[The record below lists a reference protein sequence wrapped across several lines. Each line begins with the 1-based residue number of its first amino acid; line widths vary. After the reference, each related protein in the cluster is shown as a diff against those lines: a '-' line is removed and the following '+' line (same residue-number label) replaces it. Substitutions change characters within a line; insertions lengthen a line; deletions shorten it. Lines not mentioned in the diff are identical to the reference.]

1 MGKADAYDSD
11 PDSPAR
17 AGVVHSGD
25 SESTAE
31 SHLEAPRR
39 VRSAAQIAAFEKARA
54 ARRAKLEARSK
65 SAPPDPAGDPAG
77 EETETA
83 PEPPAAPAK
92 KARKPRSDKGK
103 KRGYLVRTAQ
113 ANEAERYDEAPQPQ
127 QHRFPQG
134 NHGYGNFIIV

>member
-11 PDSPAR
+11 PDRPAR

-65 SAPPDPAGDPAG
+65 SAPPDPTRAE

-113 ANEAERYDEAPQPQ
+113 ANEAERYDEEPQPQ
-127 QHRFPQG
+127 QHRFPHR

>member
-65 SAPPDPAGDPAG
+65 SAPPDPAGDPAW

-83 PEPPAAPAK
+83 SK
-92 KARKPRSDKGK
+92 KPRKPRSDKGK
-103 KRGYLVRTAQ
+103 KRG
-113 ANEAERYDEAPQPQ
+113 
-127 QHRFPQG
+127 
-134 NHGYGNFIIV
+134 